1 METNLEENK
10 KIADLLF
17 PGIASGHQH
26 DRAYFESLYL
36 NEEVLKAQRPRE
48 NGQEYLRL
56 APSPTGELHA
66 GALYLATISDIV
78 AHKNV
83 GKLIIRIEDTDKVR
97 EVEGAKERMVKYLS
111 YFNIKIDEGL
121 ILENIN
127 GVSDEVISDFNLT
140 EIGNYGPYVQSQR
153 THIYNAFLY
162 DFILKGFAYPC
173 FMTSDELDA
182 MREEQTVM
190 KTRPGVYGKYANSKD
205 MTYDEVKNKIEQ
217 KDKNGESQKY
227 VIRLNSN
234 GDFSK
239 KRKFNDE
246 IMGDLELSENDE
258 HFVIAKGDGV
268 PTYHFAHLIDDYTMG
283 ITYVIRANEW
293 VASITKHLELW
304 DKLGA
309 QPIKYGHIMP
319 INKKDGNSVRKLSKR
334 KDPEASVSYYLEQG
348 YTVDAV
354 KSYLMR
360 LANPSFDAWWD
371 TEVTQA
377 AKENREINYVN
388 YISYFNFDELKRNS
402 RGPLLD
408 FDKLNNISADI
419 VGSMSAKDVSEKILN
434 WSKINDIE
442 FFNIISKDKNY
453 LEKVLNIERAGETKR
468 KDIYNWSVAKSNI
481 FYMWDEL
488 YVSGDIEES
497 KKEIL
502 SEIEKNINEDKY
514 FDMSIDIPEWI
525 RCFKEICINN
535 EILNKY
541 KFGEIMM
548 VLRQKITGLE
558 KTPNLYFIFNVLGK
572 DRVLYRLSK

>member
-1 METNLEENK
+1 METNLKESK

-17 PGIASGHQH
+17 PGIANGNQH
-26 DRAYFESLYL
+26 NRAYFENLYL
-36 NEEVLKAQRPRE
+36 NEEILKIQRPKE

-78 AHKNV
+78 AHKNG

-111 YFNIKIDEGL
+111 HFNIKIDEGL

-127 GVSDEVISDFNLT
+127 GASDEEISNLNLI
-140 EIGNYGPYVQSQR
+140 EIGSYGPYVQSAR

-173 FMTSDELDA
+173 FMTSEELET

-190 KTRPGVYGKYANSKD
+190 KVRPGVYSKYAKSSSLSF
-205 MTYDEVKNKIEQ
+205 EEIKNKIEQ
-217 KDKNGESQKY
+217 KDENGELQKY

-234 GDFSK
+234 GDFDK
-239 KRKFNDE
+239 KVTFVDG
-246 IMGDLELSENDE
+246 IMGKLELSENDE

-304 DKLGA
+304 NKLGVV
-309 QPIKYGHIMP
+309 PIKYGHIMP

-334 KDPEASVSYYLEQG
+334 KDPEASVSYYLEKG

-354 KSYLMR
+354 KAYLIR
-360 LANPSFDAWWD
+360 LANPSFDEWWD
-371 TEVTQA
+371 KEVIDST
-377 AKENREINYVN
+377 KENRVINIDN
-388 YISYFNFDELKRNS
+388 YNFNFDELKRNS

-419 VGSMSAKDVSEKILN
+419 VGSMSAKDVSDKILN

-442 FFNIISKDKNY
+442 FFDIISKDKNY
-453 LEKVLNIERAGETKR
+453 LEKVLDIERSGETKR
-468 KDIYNWSVAKSNI
+468 KDIYAWSIAKENI

-488 YVSGDIEES
+488 YISGDIEES

-502 SEIEKNINEDKY
+502 TEIAKNINEDKY

-535 EILNKY
+535 ETLSKY

-548 VLRQKITGLE
+548 IIRKKITSIE

-572 DRVLYRLSK
+572 ERVLARLK